1 MPKFYLCL
9 ILWILGI
16 LYCGSALKA
25 QTISDLKFIPIQS
38 KLLPSNEVRKL
49 YQDSDGYI
57 WIPTYNGL
65 VRYDGYSIITYGL
78 YNGIDESFNS
88 YLNAVVED
96 DSKNLWIAT
105 EKGLY
110 QLNKIT
116 GKLSYIRSDEL
127 GQLNAADLLFGTG
140 KSLWIGGDKGLFR
153 KGKDED
159 FERIDLKEPSGKR
172 VLHISS
178 IMEDSRQNLW
188 ITAWEQGLFRYDIK
202 NKKLYSYIDPVLRN
216 ANVVFED
223 ANHSI
228 WVGTWGKGLLKLNN
242 PYTSESMHYKQYIH
256 DEKNS
261 YSLLDDIIYDIEQDN
276 EHRLWIGS
284 RSGLSILCNEQDTN
298 SFENFVPDGEYGSLP
313 YNEVSSILRTR
324 DNLMWISMFGGGFCK
339 IQTESNKYGVDNLEI
354 VKEKYK
360 TNSVR
365 SICQAGDNEF
375 WMGIIGFGM
384 IKYNLETQNCV
395 NYVDIPEF
403 KSLSYTST
411 VDAIIKRKNGEICFG
426 TWNAGLWFYN
436 ETDRKITLLNQYVN
450 RKFKD
455 DCIHV
460 LREDSEGNLW
470 IGTRKGVYILD
481 AQGQFYTLSE
491 WLHFDTDLVSSNIF
505 DIKEDQEKN
514 IWIATN
520 YEGVSRI
527 NLSTR
532 QYKKYAVNGKKEIYN
547 TNCLLVDSHQRIWV
561 GTMWSGLAYYQKETD
576 SFVTV
581 SSISTIENKG
591 ILNILEDDNGRIW
604 ITTNSAVLSFEVN
617 DSFQMEKINYY
628 TVSNGTSE
636 FFFNKNASFKM
647 PDGRIIFG
655 GSQGLRIFESSQV
668 AEDAP
673 LSYSLVLTDFRIHN
687 QSLRDFPE
695 KKRVKLTKYDID
707 YTKEITLTHD
717 KNNFYIEFSLLN
729 YENPQEN
736 LYSYQLEG
744 YDEKEVVVDAQQHF
758 AIYNNLPAG
767 TYTFRLK
774 GTSENGV
781 WSKQEKALIIHILP
795 EPWKSWWAYSLYV
808 LVGITLLYFV
818 VRFIRYRW
826 RMQHEIQ
833 ISKLEKQ
840 KIEEINHVKLQF
852 FTNITHELMTPL
864 SIILASLENLKN
876 NIGDQSSL
884 HSIMS
889 SNAIRLMRLIQQVLE
904 FRKVESGNLKIC
916 VSSGNISMAIKSC
929 VEAFAPLVGKKELK
943 IDFLS
948 EPETIIGYYDSD
960 KLDKIVYNLLSNAAK
975 YTPEKGEINVNIKL
989 IGDSKIMIEVINTGE
1004 LMSKGQINN
1013 LFQRFY
1019 EGDYRKYHTIGTGIG
1034 LSLVKDLVEKHHGEI
1049 SVHSEENIGNCF
1061 RIILPITKDSYQ
1073 SDEIDD
1079 SVKSQIV
1086 SSLPFITCDY
1096 ETNHEELERIDDI
1109 QSDYTILIVD
1119 DNEELCM
1126 LFSNLFTNYFH
1137 VETAFNGKQGLEV
1150 LNNTTIDLIVS
1161 DIMMPEMDGI
1171 EFCQTVKNKFE
1182 FCHIPVIL
1190 LTARGTEESQIEGYN
1205 SGADGYI
1212 SKPCNFSLLYAQI
1225 MNLLK
1230 KQERK
1235 GADFRKQL
1243 VFEVGKLEYTS
1254 MDESFIQRAIDCVN
1268 SHLGDCEFG
1277 QPEFVREM
1285 GTSRTVLTE
1294 KLKSLTGLTPS
1305 IFILNVRLTAAC
1317 KLLEE
1322 QKRMRIADLAYS
1334 VGFNDPKY
1342 FSTCFK
1348 KKYSLSPK
1356 EYMDRLQS

>member
-1 MPKFYLCL
+1 MPQFCLCL

-16 LYCGSALKA
+16 LYSGLALKA
-25 QTISDLKFIPIQS
+25 GVISDLKFIPIQS

-49 YQDSDGYI
+49 YQDLDGFI

-65 VRYDGYSIITYGL
+65 VRYDGYNVVTYGL
-78 YNGIDESFNS
+78 YNGVDESFNS
-88 YLNAVVED
+88 YLNAVIED
-96 DSKNLWIAT
+96 DCKNMWIAA

-110 QLNKIT
+110 KLDKIT
-116 GKLSYIRSDEL
+116 GRLSYIRSDEL
-127 GQLNAADLLFGTG
+127 GQLNASDLVYGSD
-140 KSLWIGGDKGLFR
+140 KILWIAGDKGLF
-153 KGKDED
+153 KKEKDGD
-159 FERIDLKEPSGKR
+159 FKHIDLREPSGKK

-178 IMEDSRQNLW
+178 IMEDSQQNLW

-202 NKKLYSYIDPVLRN
+202 NDKLYSYIDPILRT

-223 ANHSI
+223 VNHNL
-228 WVGTWGKGLLKLNN
+228 WVGTWGKGLLRLDY
-242 PYTSESMHYKQYIH
+242 PYTTEDMSYKQYMH
-256 DEKNS
+256 DDHS
-261 YSLLDDIIYDIEQDN
+261 SGSLLDNIIYDIQQDN
-276 EHRLWIGS
+276 MHRLWIGS
-284 RSGLSILCNEQDTN
+284 RSGLSILCDESDVN
-298 SFENFVPDGEYGSLP
+298 SFENFVPNGEYGGLP

-339 IQTESNKYGVDNLEI
+339 IQTEGKKYDSDDLES

-365 SICQAGDNEF
+365 SICYAGNNEF

-384 IKYNLETQNCV
+384 IKYNLETQTCA
-395 NYVDIPEF
+395 NYVDIPDFE
-403 KSLSYTST
+403 SLPYTST

-426 TWNAGLWFYN
+426 TWNAGLWFYD
-436 ETDRKITLLNQYVN
+436 EAKHKITFLNQFVN

-455 DCIHV
+455 DCIHI
-460 LREDSEGNLW
+460 LREDSEENLW
-470 IGTRKGVYILD
+470 IGTRQGAYILD
-481 AQGQFYTLSE
+481 SQGRFYTLSE
-491 WLHFDTDLVSSNIF
+491 WLQCDPDFISSNVF
-505 DIKEDQEKN
+505 DIKEDSNKN

-520 YEGVSRI
+520 YEGVIRI
-527 NLSTR
+527 NLRSK
-532 QYKKYAVNGKKEIYN
+532 QYKKYAVKGKKDIYN
-547 TNCLLVDSHQRIWV
+547 TVCLLVDSRQRVWV
-561 GTMWSGLAYYQKETD
+561 GTMWSGLAYYRKDTD

-581 SSISTIENKG
+581 SSISTIENRG
-591 ILNILEDDNGRIW
+591 ILNILEDDNQRIW
-604 ITTNSAVLSFEVN
+604 ITTNSTVLSFEV
-617 DSFQMEKINYY
+617 DDYYRMQKINYY
-628 TVSNGTSE
+628 TVTNGASE

-647 PDGRIIFG
+647 QDGRIILG
-655 GSQGLRIFESSQV
+655 GSQGLRIFESSLL
-668 AEDAP
+668 AEDTP
-673 LSYSLVLTDFRIHN
+673 MSFPLVLTDFKIHN

-695 KKRVKLTKYDID
+695 KKREKLTKHDID

-717 KNNFYIEFSLLN
+717 QNNFYIEFSLLN

-736 LYSYQLEG
+736 LYSYKLEG
-744 YDEKEVVVDAQQHF
+744 YDEKEIVVDAQQHF

-767 TYTFRLK
+767 TYTFALK
-774 GTSENGV
+774 GTSASGV
-781 WSKQEKALIIHILP
+781 WSKHEKTLTIHILP
-795 EPWKSWWAYSLYV
+795 EPWKSWWAY
-808 LVGITLLYFV
+808 LLYFLIGSTLFYFV
-818 VRFIRYRW
+818 IRFIHYRW
-826 RMQHEIQ
+826 KMQHEIQ

-864 SIILASLENLKN
+864 SIILASLENLRSN
-876 NIGDQSSL
+876 NGDQASL
-884 HSIMS
+884 YAIMS
-889 SNAIRLMRLIQQVLE
+889 SNATRLMRLIQQVLE

-916 VSSGNISMAIKSC
+916 VSSGNISEAVENCI
-929 VEAFAPLVGKKELK
+929 EAFAPLVTKKRLK

-948 EPETIIGYYDSD
+948 DPEIITGYYDSD
-960 KLDKIVYNLLSNAAK
+960 KLDKIIYNLLSNAAK
-975 YTPEKGEINVNIKL
+975 YTPEKGKISVNLRL
-989 IGDSKIMIEVINTGE
+989 IEDSGIQIECINTGE
-1004 LMSKGQINN
+1004 PMSKGKMNT

-1049 SVHSEENIGNCF
+1049 TVHSEENIGNCF
-1061 RIILPITKDSYQ
+1061 RIVLPITKESYRE
-1073 SDEIDD
+1073 DEIDD

-1086 SSLPFITCDY
+1086 SSLPYIMCESGANT
-1096 ETNHEELERIDDI
+1096 EELERIDGV

-1126 LFSNLFTNYFH
+1126 LFSNLFANYFY
-1137 VETAFNGKQGLEV
+1137 VKTAFNGKQGLEI
-1150 LNNTTIDLIVS
+1150 LNNTSIHLIVS

-1235 GADFRKQL
+1235 GADFRKQI

-1294 KLKSLTGLTPS
+1294 KLKSLTGLTPA

-1322 QKRMRIADLAYS
+1322 QKKMRIADLAYS

>member
-1 MPKFYLCL
+1 MPKFCFCL

-16 LYCGSALKA
+16 FYCGSVLKA
-25 QTISDLKFIPIQS
+25 EAVSDLKFIPIQS

-65 VRYDGYSIITYGL
+65 VRYDGYSITTYGL
-78 YNGIDESFNS
+78 YNGIDESFSS

-110 QLNKIT
+110 QLNKVT

-127 GQLNAADLLFGTG
+127 GQLNAADLLYGTG

-159 FERIDLKEPSGKR
+159 FEYIDLKEPSGKR

-202 NKKLYSYIDPVLRN
+202 NKKLYSYIDPILRN

-242 PYTSESMHYKQYIH
+242 PYTSGSMHYKQYIH
-256 DEKNS
+256 DEKKSN
-261 YSLLDDIIYDIEQDN
+261 SLLDDIIYDIEQDN

-284 RSGLSILCNEQDTN
+284 RSGLSILCNENDVN

-365 SICQAGDNEF
+365 SICQAGENEF

-403 KSLSYTST
+403 KSLPYTST

-436 ETDRKITLLNQYVN
+436 ETDRKITLLNQYMN
-450 RKFKD
+450 SKFKD

-481 AQGQFYTLSE
+481 TQGQFYTLSE

-505 DIKEDQEKN
+505 DIKEDQENN

-532 QYKKYAVNGKKEIYN
+532 QYKKYPVIGKKEIYN

-604 ITTNSAVLSFEVN
+604 ITTNSAVLSFAVN
-617 DSFQMEKINYY
+617 DFFQMEKINYY
-628 TVSNGTSE
+628 TVSNGASE

-655 GSQGLRIFESSQV
+655 GSQGLRIFESSQIV
-668 AEDAP
+668 EDTP
-673 LSYSLVLTDFRIHN
+673 LFYSLVFTDFRIHN

-695 KKRVKLTKYDID
+695 KKREKLTKYDID

-717 KNNFYIEFSLLN
+717 KNNFYIEFSILN

-744 YDEKEVVVDAQQHF
+744 YDEKEVVVDAQQRF

-774 GTSENGV
+774 GTSASGV
-781 WSKQEKALIIHILP
+781 WSKHEKTLTIHILP
-795 EPWKSWWAYSLYV
+795 EPWKSWWAY
-808 LVGITLLYFV
+808 LLYFLIGGTLFYFV
-818 VRFIRYRW
+818 IRFIHYRW
-826 RMQHEIQ
+826 KMQHEIQ

-864 SIILASLENLKN
+864 SIILASLENLRN
-876 NIGDQSSL
+876 NSGDQSSL
-884 HSIMS
+884 YSIMS
-889 SNAIRLMRLIQQVLE
+889 SNATRLMRLIQQVLE

-916 VSSGNISMAIKSC
+916 VSSGNISEAVENCI
-929 VEAFAPLVGKKELK
+929 EAFAPLVAKKLLK

-948 EPETIIGYYDSD
+948 DPEIIIGYYDSD
-960 KLDKIVYNLLSNAAK
+960 KLDKIIYNLLSNAAK
-975 YTPEKGEINVNIKL
+975 YTPEEGKISVNLRL
-989 IGDSKIMIEVINTGE
+989 IEDFRIQIEFINTGE
-1004 LMSKGQINN
+1004 PMSKGKMNT

-1019 EGDYRKYHTIGTGIG
+1019 EGDYRKYHTMGTGIG

-1049 SVHSEENIGNCF
+1049 TVQSEENIGNCF
-1061 RIILPITKDSYQ
+1061 RIVLPITKESYHE
-1073 SDEIDD
+1073 DEIDD

-1086 SSLPFITCDY
+1086 SSLPYIMCESGANT
-1096 ETNHEELERIDDI
+1096 EELERIDGV

-1126 LFSNLFTNYFH
+1126 LFSNLFANYFH
-1137 VETAFNGKQGLEV
+1137 VKTAYNGKQGLEI
-1150 LNNTTIDLIVS
+1150 LENTSIHLIVS

-1171 EFCQTVKNKFE
+1171 EFCQTVKSKFE
-1182 FCHIPVIL
+1182 FCHIPIIL

-1235 GADFRKQL
+1235 GADFRKQI

-1322 QKRMRIADLAYS
+1322 QKKMRIADLAYS